1 MGFSSR
7 TKTRLIP
14 GTSLPLTPPG
24 LRAAR
29 SRRAPP
35 RALQPGTTET
45 RLPRCAPQPGR
56 TEPSTEPGTR
66 LCRSG
71 CRRQS
76 SRGCPEGGAICPA
89 QFAPEFARAATPW
102 SEVCPQ
108 CFVVSS
114 KSRSKHASWLVS
126 PGSWTTGSLCVTTQE
141 RTGVR
146 YLWGER
152 RERMLEE
159 RVCASLYWSMV
170 QCQ

>member
-1 MGFSSR
+1 MGSPEVSGLCKGLCIVI
-7 TKTRLIP
+7 KTQPTFIANKGRLTIGSYCNNP
-14 GTSLPLTPPG
+14 TT
-24 LRAAR
+24 AAV
-29 SRRAPP
+29 RR
-35 RALQPGTTET
+35 
-45 RLPRCAPQPGR
+45 
-56 TEPSTEPGTR
+56 
-66 LCRSG
+66 
-71 CRRQS
+71 
-76 SRGCPEGGAICPA
+76 SRGCPEGGAICPD

-159 RVCASLYWSMV
+159 RVCAGLYWSMV